1 MNRLQLLNF
10 VASLFFLAQS
20 CLFAADQAP
29 APAAAPAGGLS
40 LSQTGRFEDTNAQD
54 TIRSYL
60 QVQEQLHATQLA
72 IERYRKE
79 ADEASAQNARALAEN
94 ARIISDRLKSIE
106 ATLGDQ
112 RKRELET
119 MQSSNRVMLFIAGV
133 FAVIGLLALLVMGWF
148 QSRALG
154 RLAEVSTKLPLL
166 RGLPTVPSLQ
176 ALGPGDSTVTVGAAE
191 QSSIRLMS
199 ALETLEKRILGLE
212 HLSHFPATGLL
223 RKTPT
228 EATAAMPGD
237 SQGSELAKGTP
248 AKGNGAV
255 IDPETTRMTSIL
267 NRGQALLDD
276 NKLDEAL
283 ACFEEAL
290 KLQSGNAEALVKK
303 GSVLERL
310 RKSDEAI
317 ACYDEAIAAD
327 STLTIAWLYKGGLFN
342 RLQRYTEALECYE
355 RALHSQERRGG

>member
-10 VASLFFLAQS
+10 AASLFLLAPAHA
-20 CLFAADQAP
+20 FAADQAP
-29 APAAAPAGGLS
+29 APVSGP
-40 LSQTGRFEDTNAQD
+40 TGTTPLTQIGRSEETNTQD
-54 TIRSYL
+54 VLRSYL

-94 ARIISDRLKSIE
+94 ARIIADRLKSIE

-154 RLAEVSTKLPLL
+154 RIAEVSTRLPLV
-166 RGLPTVPSLQ
+166 RGLPLAPSVQ
-176 ALGPGDSTVTVGAAE
+176 ALGPGDGPVTVSAAE
-191 QSSIRLMS
+191 QSSLRLMS

-212 HLSHFPATGLL
+212 HLTHLPASLL
-223 RKTPT
+223 RK
-228 EATAAMPGD
+228 MPA
-237 SQGSELAKGTP
+237 EHAPGTP
-248 AKGNGAV
+248 VDAAASASTTGTPPNGNGAV
-255 IDPETTRMTSIL
+255 TEPETGRTASML
-267 NRGQALLDD
+267 NRGQALLDQ
-276 NKLDEAL
+276 NKLEEAL
-283 ACFEEAL
+283 ACFEQAL
-290 KLQSGNAEALVKK
+290 NFQPGNAEALVKK

-310 RKSDEAI
+310 RKMDEAI
-317 ACYDEAIAAD
+317 ACYDQAIAAD
-327 STLTIAWLYKGGLFN
+327 GSLTIAWLYKGGLFN

-355 RALHSQERRGG
+355 KALHSQERRGG

>member
-10 VASLFFLAQS
+10 VASFLILAPPG
-20 CLFAADQAP
+20 LVAADPTP
-29 APAAAPAGGLS
+29 APAGGPAGGLS
-40 LSQTGRFEDTNAQD
+40 LSQTSRSEDTNAQD

-119 MQSSNRVMLFIAGV
+119 LQSSNRVMLFIAGV
-133 FAVIGLLALLVMGWF
+133 FAVIGLAALLVMGWF

-166 RGLPTVPSLQ
+166 RGLPPAPSLQ
-176 ALGPGDSTVTVGAAE
+176 ALGPGEGTVTVGAAE
-191 QSSIRLMS
+191 QSNIRLMS

-212 HLSHFPATGLL
+212 HLSHLPTAGLL
-223 RKTPT
+223 RKIPA
-228 EATAAMPGD
+228 EARVAMPEGGL
-237 SQGSELAKGTP
+237 GSESAKGVDN
-248 AKGNGAV
+248 GNGAGV
-255 IDPETTRMTSIL
+255 EPEASRIADIL

-276 NKLDEAL
+276 GKLDEAL
-283 ACFEEAL
+283 ARFEEAL
-290 KLQSGNAEALVKK
+290 KLEPGNAEALVKK

-310 RKSDEAI
+310 RKLDEAI

-327 STLTIAWLYKGGLFN
+327 TTLTIAWLYKGGLFN
-342 RLQRYTEALECYE
+342 RMQRYTEALECYE
-355 RALHSQERRGG
+355 KALHSQERRGG